1 MEEQEASRAENST
14 ELSKHD
20 TSRLVTSPGDVHHR
34 LRDSAQLKTHS
45 LSYVPLPSL
54 FPPPIDHLSSQFLF
68 KLYVRQRGAELGPP
82 AVEQLV
88 NFFYLPTPFY

>member
-45 LSYVPLPSL
+45 LFPVPLLSS
-54 FPPPIDHLSSQFLF
+54 PPP
-68 KLYVRQRGAELGPP
+68 
-82 AVEQLV
+82 
-88 NFFYLPTPFY
+88 